1 MLFVESRFLLFF
13 AVVFTIYWLLRAE
26 TLRRVWLTGAG
37 FFFYCCFFIGPP
49 FEFLMNV
56 TSGSWS
62 ALPRGWWFP
71 VFLLGSMLLD
81 YAVGLGIGA
90 AKTKRCRRAWL
101 LASLCANLGVLGTFK
116 YAGFMQQS
124 AVAFLT
130 WLGFKPDWPTL
141 NLILPIGIS
150 FYTFQSLSYS
160 IEVYRGH
167 IAPVRRFLDLAF
179 FISFFPQLVAG
190 PIVRATTFLPQLDR
204 QRRWSDVDV
213 RSAAVLFFTG
223 FIKKT
228 LVAENAAPIVDAFYA
243 NPSSWSCASA
253 WIAVLAYALQIYG
266 DFSGYSDMARAVARL
281 LGYELPLNFDFPY
294 LASNLRDFW
303 RRWHISLS
311 SWLRDYLYISL
322 GGNRG
327 TSARVAFNLFATM
340 TIGGLWHGAAWTFV
354 VWGMLHGAGLM
365 VHRWWDKGPATKM
378 RQLGWAWSIA
388 ATVLTFL
395 FVLFAWIPFR
405 APTFAAVVKVM
416 GLLFGFGGGHRVF
429 SPLAWLF
436 FGGLVLIHAAGRNG
450 VWRRVIDWLPDWV
463 LAVVLGMGFAVALHF
478 MPMQY
483 RAFIYFQF

>member
-1 MLFVESRFLLFF
+1 MLFVESRFLVFF
-13 AVVFTIYWLLRAE
+13 AIVFTVSWLARAE
-26 TLRRVWLTGAG
+26 TFRRVWLTLAG

-49 FEFLMNV
+49 LEFIASI
-56 TSGSWS
+56 TTGKWS
-62 ALPRGWWFP
+62 ELPRGWWFP
-71 VFLLGSMLLD
+71 VFLIVSMALD

-90 AKTKRCRRAWL
+90 AKTRRGRRAWL
-101 LASLCANLGVLGTFK
+101 LLSLVANLGVLGTFK
-116 YAGFMQQS
+116 YAGFAQQS
-124 AVAFLT
+124 AAAFLS
-130 WLGFKPDWPTL
+130 WLGFPPDWPTL
-141 NLILPIGIS
+141 NLLLPIGIS

-190 PIVRATTFLPQLDR
+190 PIVRATMFLPQLATK
-204 QRRWSDVDV
+204 RRWADVDV
-213 RSAAVLFFTG
+213 RGATVLFFTG

-228 LVAENAAPIVDAFYA
+228 LVAENAAPLVDAFYA
-243 NPSSWSCASA
+243 EPASWTCGSA

-294 LASNLRDFW
+294 LASSLRDFW

-327 TSARVAFNLFATM
+327 TAARVAFNLFATM

-354 VWGMLHGAGLM
+354 VWGMLHGIGLL
-365 VHRWWDKGPATKM
+365 VHRWWESGPGVRCRGLGVAWTMFAT
-378 RQLGWAWSIA
+378 L
-388 ATVLTFL
+388 LTFMW
-395 FVLFAWIPFR
+395 VLLAWVPFR
-405 APTFAAVVKVM
+405 APTFAVAAHVVAQ
-416 GLLFGFGGGHRVF
+416 LFGVGAGSQSF
-429 SPLAWLF
+429 SPVAWILFIGLA
-436 FGGLVLIHAAGRNG
+436 LVHGAGRRG
-450 VWRRVIDWLPDWV
+450 VWRRVVNALPDSA
-463 LAVVLGMGFAVALHF
+463 LAAVLGIGLALALHF
-478 MPMQY
+478 MPMHY